1 MELQVRQVQSEPQQ
15 VDAVTPHEAGSLGK
29 GAQVALTATRKCGT
43 IVLLVVLIVVFSATT
58 SDFLTLSNFQS
69 VLIVQAVT
77 ACMTF
82 GVMFPLIVGEFDL
95 SVGYMIGF
103 VSMFG
108 AWLGGKGWTAVPI
121 ILAMLAAGAF
131 FGLVNAVLIE
141 RAKISSFIATLGV
154 GIVLEG
160 FTQGLSGGSVL
171 TNNIPAAF
179 ATIGRSYAGPLALSV
194 WITIVLA
201 AILFYVL
208 EHTPF
213 GRSLYA
219 IGGSQRVA
227 FLAGLRTRRLKTMAF
242 ALSGTLVAIGAI
254 FALGQNG
261 SASPSFGPDLLLPAY
276 AAAFLGVTT
285 FRGGY
290 YNVVG
295 SVVGILV
302 LAIGF
307 NGLSLLGVPFWVQP
321 IFNGGVLIVAV
332 LAARAEARSVRVGS

>member
-1 MELQVRQVQSEPQQ
+1 
-15 VDAVTPHEAGSLGK
+15 
-29 GAQVALTATRKCGT
+29 
-43 IVLLVVLIVVFSATT
+43 
-58 SDFLTLSNFQS
+58 
-69 VLIVQAVT
+69 
-77 ACMTF
+77 
-82 GVMFPLIVGEFDL
+82 
-95 SVGYMIGF
+95 
-103 VSMFG
+103 
-108 AWLGGKGWTAVPI
+108 
-121 ILAMLAAGAF
+121 
-131 FGLVNAVLIE
+131 
-141 RAKISSFIATLGV
+141 
-154 GIVLEG
+154 VLEG
-160 FTQGLSGGSVL
+160 VTQGLSGGSVL
-171 TNNIPAAF
+171 TQNIAPVF
-179 ATIGRSYAGPLALSV
+179 ATIGRSYAGPLAVSV

-201 AILFYVL
+201 GVLFYVF

-227 FLAGLRTRRLKTMAF
+227 FLAGLRTRRLKTIAF
-242 ALSGTLVAIGAI
+242 ALSGLMVAIGAI

-261 SASPSFGPDLLLPAY
+261 SASPSFGPDLLLPSY

-321 IFNGGVLIVAV
+321 IFNGGVLLAAV
-332 LAARAEARSVRVGS
+332 LAARAETRSVRVGS

>member
-1 MELQVRQVQSEPQQ
+1 MELQVSQAQLEPQAQ
-15 VDAVTPHEAGSLGK
+15 GASSAPARYRGRVQGAVNAN
-29 GAQVALTATRKCGT
+29 RKYGT
-43 IVLLVVLIVVFSATT
+43 VVLLVFIIVGFTVTT

-69 VLIVQAVT
+69 ILVIQTVT

-103 VSMFG
+103 VCMLG
-108 AWLGGKGWTAVPI
+108 AYLSGKGWGPVPVMI
-121 ILAMLAAGAF
+121 AMVVSGALVGLA
-131 FGLVNAVLIE
+131 NAVLIE

-160 FTQGLSGGSVL
+160 ITQGLSGGSVL
-171 TNNIPAAF
+171 TNNIAPVF
-179 ATIGRSYAGPLALSV
+179 ATIGRSNAGPLAVSV

-201 AILFYVL
+201 GVLFYVF

-227 FLAGLRTRRLKTMAF
+227 FLAGLRTRRLKTAAF
-242 ALSGTLVAIGAI
+242 ALSGVMVAIGAI

-261 SASPSFGPDLLLPAY
+261 SASPGFGPDLLLPAY

-307 NGLSLLGVPFWVQP
+307 NGLSLLGVAFWVQP
-321 IFNGGVLIVAV
+321 IFNGGVLLVAV
-332 LAARAEARSVRVGS
+332 LAARAETRSVRVGS